1 MYYCKL
7 KDLNQCEINFE
18 YLKEAREWLNNVD
31 QEQLE
36 DGNYVI
42 SEGHMFASVQS
53 YDTCEIT
60 ERHFESHKEFVEIQ
74 YLIRGKELFAIT
86 QLDHLLKAGEEREQ
100 DNYFYEF
107 PKEYSSIILTPGQ
120 FLVLM
125 PSDGHASRGKVGNS
139 ERVKKVIFKFNA

>member
-1 MYYCKL
+1 MYYGKIEDFDQNRLNIEFL
-7 KDLNQCEINFE
+7 KDAQ
-18 YLKEAREWLNNVD
+18 EWLDTVD

-42 SEGHMFASVQS
+42 TEGHMFANVQS

-60 ERHFESHKEFVEIQ
+60 ERHFESHKEFVEVQ
-74 YLIRGKELFAIT
+74 YLIHGKELFAVT
-86 QLDHLLKAGEEREQ
+86 SLDHLVKAGEEKEL

-107 PKEYSSIILTPGQ
+107 PKEYSSIILNPGQ

-139 ERVKKVIFKFNA
+139 EYVKKVIFKFNA